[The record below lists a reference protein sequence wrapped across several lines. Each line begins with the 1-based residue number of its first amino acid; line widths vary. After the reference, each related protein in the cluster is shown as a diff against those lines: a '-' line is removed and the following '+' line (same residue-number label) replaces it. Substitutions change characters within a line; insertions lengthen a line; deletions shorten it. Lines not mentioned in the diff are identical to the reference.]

1 MIPSAD
7 PQGFRFVLSRISLL
21 APLLL
26 GARTQARKQAQKNP
40 ARIIPAGHDGLLD
53 DALICLSRSSFV
65 KQKIRMALQ
74 TGELMGAR
82 LVN

>member
-26 GARTQARKQAQKNP
+26 GARAQTDAKNP
-40 ARIIPAGHDGLLD
+40 ARIIPAGHDGLLE